1 MGKVPKNSSFFKLN
15 KQLLQELGPEAAI
28 LLAYVQEYE
37 QQGKQCF
44 ASRPYIAKQIGIS
57 ETTLHR
63 LFQRLSKSGHIT
75 IKREGN
81 KRFLHVAKLFKLNRE
96 AVQNEQAR
104 VFKMNSQ
111 AVQNE
116 HIQRNTLQI
125 NSYKETQDKEPTVD
139 NSVDKIK
146 ASYEN
151 VWDESKQAMVRRR
164 LPS

>member
-28 LLAYVQEYE
+28 LLAYVEEYE

-75 IKREGN
+75 IKRDGN
-81 KRFLHVAKLFKLNRE
+81 KRFLRTSRVFKLNRQ
-96 AVQNEQAR
+96 AVQNEQAM

-116 HIQRNTLQI
+116 HIQRNTIQI
-125 NSYKETQDKEPTVD
+125 NSYKETQDKEAAVD
-139 NSVDKIK
+139 NSVDKVK
-146 ASYEN
+146 AKYEN